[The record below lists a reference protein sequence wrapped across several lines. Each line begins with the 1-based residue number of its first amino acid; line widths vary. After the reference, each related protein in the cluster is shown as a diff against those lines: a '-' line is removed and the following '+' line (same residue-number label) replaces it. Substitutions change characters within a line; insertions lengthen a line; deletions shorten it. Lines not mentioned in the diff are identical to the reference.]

1 MSRKLLYILPIVLPF
16 LLYGLYAWWA
26 KRKALRAGIEDGGE
40 EVQGIWHD
48 APWAWLGIVAL
59 LLFIATL
66 IATAL
71 TVPTFRPMLSMARSY
86 RVRLSN
92 PRTRSA

>member
-71 TVPTFRPMLSMARSY
+71 LTGSGTDGTYVPPH
-86 RVRLSN
+86 VIDGKIV
-92 PRTRSA
+92 PGKVE